1 MSPSWTPKYSCR
13 DCSTGEYP
21 MKNNQP
27 EPDFKPPW
35 GLKRKPLT
43 NKPKEERI
51 METVKRMIH
60 RIQDDERKC
69 I

>member
-1 MSPSWTPKYSCR
+1 
-13 DCSTGEYP
+13 
-21 MKNNQP
+21 MKNDQR

-51 METVKRMIH
+51 VETVNRMIH
-60 RIQDDERKC
+60 RIQDDEKNF